1 MGEWRQASRVLGAAI
16 AISLVAA
23 PQLHAQ
29 QTLTLEQV
37 YSGVRANNQELAAM
51 RLRVAATGLREGSA
65 GLPGDPSLRLGVM
78 NLSLPGLR
86 ADMPA
91 SMAPSI
97 QLMQM
102 IPIPPKLSLSGRVAG
117 KSTETVQAEAEA
129 AWWELRAHAAALF
142 YELYSYDAQLRVL
155 NSTSKLID
163 DSRRI
168 ATAMYA
174 AGTGRQSDVLSA
186 NVESAKMH
194 ADIVRMRAMRAGVAA
209 RLNALLNRPATE
221 SLDSVLLGAT
231 MRVPAL
237 DTLRAWAETAQPEL
251 VRARTLLEQAQLQRA
266 LSAREIWPD
275 LTVGIEYGQRRADM
289 GTERM
294 GSLVVGFTVP
304 VFARQRQLR
313 MRDEAAAME
322 QMARAELASAQTRID
337 ARLRE
342 LHSALEANTTLSQ
355 LYRTGIIPQAEAN
368 VQSAL
373 SSYRTGAVDFMTL
386 LQAQMN
392 LNRFRQ
398 EQYALVAERG
408 TMLAELEAAIG
419 RELPPR
425 APLFAEEL

>member
-1 MGEWRQASRVLGAAI
+1 MRSRV
-16 AISLVAA
+16 
-23 PQLHAQ
+23 
-29 QTLTLEQV
+29 
-37 YSGVRANNQELAAM
+37 R
-51 RLRVAATGLREGSA
+51 ATGLREGSA
-65 GLPGDPSLRLGVM
+65 GLPGDPSLRFGMM
-78 NLSLPGLR
+78 NVSLPGLR

-91 SMAPSI
+91 SMVPSI

-102 IPIPPKLSLSGRVAG
+102 MPIPPKLSLSGRIAG
-117 KSTETVQAEAEA
+117 KSTATVQAEAEA
-129 AWWELRAHAAALF
+129 AWWELRAQAAALF

-155 NSTSKLID
+155 KETANLID

-186 NVESAKMH
+186 NVESAKMQ
-194 ADIVRMRAMRAGVAA
+194 ADIVRLRAMRAGAAA
-209 RLNALLNRPATE
+209 RLNGLLNRPATE
-221 SLDSVLLGAT
+221 SLDSVLPGAP

-237 DTLRAWAETAQPEL
+237 DTLRAWAEAAQPEL
-251 VRARTLLEQAQLQRA
+251 VRARILLEQSQLQRS

-275 LTVGIEYGQRRADM
+275 LTVGIEYGQRRADD

-294 GSLVVGFTVP
+294 ASLMLGFTVP

-337 ARLRE
+337 ARLRQ

-368 VQSAL
+368 LQSAL

-392 LNRFRQ
+392 LNRYRQ
-398 EQYALVAERG
+398 EQHALVAERG
-408 TMLAELEAAIG
+408 TVLAELEAAIG
-419 RELPPR
+419 RELPAI
-425 APLFAEEL
+425 APAIVEEL